1 MKPAPIPAFVFVIYI
16 ACFLAFLLGPLAI
29 MAISSVNTAS
39 YPQAW
44 PVEGLTFDW
53 FRALMQDEE
62 IRYGL
67 MKSVWI
73 GMLVVCLS
81 VPCGLAGAILMT
93 QIVGRARSF
102 YYIFAVAPILTPG
115 IVIGI
120 STIVFWRDLS
130 TLTGIRAL
138 IYNGT
143 TMTVLAQ
150 SSFISSYCMLIIM
163 ARLQRFDVA
172 QEEAALDLG
181 ASHAQ
186 SFRDILLPFL
196 RPAILSA
203 AVLAFLSSFENYNTT
218 TFSILSDKTLTTI
231 LAARVRMGSSPV
243 ISAIGTLIVL
253 ATILAA
259 ITYEIWKRRK
269 DRQKAREMP
278 AGAIEALPAD
288 R

>member
-1 MKPAPIPAFVFVIYI
+1 MKAEPIPAFVFAVYL
-16 ACFLAFLLGPLAI
+16 ASFLAFLLGPLAI
-29 MAISSVNTAS
+29 MAMSSINAAS

-44 PVEGLTFDW
+44 PIEGLTLGW
-53 FRALMQDEE
+53 FRALVNDGELH
-62 IRYGL
+62 YGL

-73 GMLVVCLS
+73 GILVVCVS
-81 VPCGLAGAILMT
+81 VPCGLAGAVTMT

-102 YYIFAVAPILTPG
+102 YYVFAVAPILTPG

-130 TLTGIRAL
+130 TVAGIRSV

-150 SSFISSYCMLIIM
+150 SSFISSYCMLIIL

-186 SFRDILLPFL
+186 AFRDVLLPFL

-203 AVLAFLSSFENYNTT
+203 ATLAFLSSFENYNTT

-231 LAARVRMGSSPV
+231 LAARVRMGSTPE
-243 ISAIGTLIVL
+243 ISAIGTLIVVV
-253 ATILAA
+253 TILAA
-259 ITYEIWKRRK
+259 LGLELRR
-269 DRQKAREMP
+269 RAGLSVSAEMP
-278 AGAIEALPAD
+278 PAVVE
-288 R
+288 RRG